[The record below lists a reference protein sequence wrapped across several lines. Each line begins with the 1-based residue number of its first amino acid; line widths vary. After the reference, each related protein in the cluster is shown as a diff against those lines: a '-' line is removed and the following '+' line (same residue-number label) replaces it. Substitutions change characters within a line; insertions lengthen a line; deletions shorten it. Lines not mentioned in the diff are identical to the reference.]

1 MSLGEPSRAVQDF
14 PFLEVLRMPKP
25 YPCLLNQPTIGR
37 VSGLGIILT
46 TIIVTACS
54 AIPAK
59 YIEQAEPGVTL
70 SDVTGSPQQYRDKIV
85 ILGGVLVQE
94 QEKSGQ
100 IWLHLKNRPLD
111 PKFHPHRPISLDGPE
126 AGHFWVTAA
135 SRQQLPSHFRQWA
148 RMTVVG
154 RVIGAANQEPVL
166 LLMYVRGWDVSGKN
180 EDAWETTSD
189 PAYVPVIPEGLHG
202 EFQGQ

>member
-1 MSLGEPSRAVQDF
+1 MNHRRPDKTAL
-14 PFLEVLRMPKP
+14 LEVLRMPIHDLWVWSKP
-25 YPCLLNQPTIGR
+25 GIRRVPGPALLLMTI
-37 VSGLGIILT
+37 L
-46 TIIVTACS
+46 VTACS
-54 AIPAK
+54 AVPAK
-59 YIEQAEPGVTL
+59 YVKQAEPGVTL
-70 SDVTGSPQQYRDKIV
+70 SAVTGSPRQYRDKIV

-111 PKFHPHRPISLDGPE
+111 PQLHPHRPVSPDGPE

-135 SRQQLPSHFRQWA
+135 SREQLPSQYRQWA

-154 RVIGAANQEPVL
+154 RVIGTTNEEPVL
-166 LLMYVRGWDVSGKN
+166 LLLYVRGWDVSGKN

-189 PAYVPVIPEGLHG
+189 PAYVPMIPEGLHG
-202 EFQGQ
+202 EFQAQ